1 MVEQGPRLPD
11 VLCKRGNRP
20 SAFTGPV
27 SSLKVAMEIGQ
38 MQAPVLVA
46 QSCPPLWRPMD
57 CSPPGSSVHGIFQAR
72 ILGWVPVPSPGGR
85 PDPGIEPWSLA
96 LQAYSFPAE
105 LPGKLPNT
113 SHLSTKLAHLHSTLL
128 TLEARANTDMLPPN
142 HLFLSS
148 LQRRPSW
155 ATTAACTW
163 RSSCPWSCTPRQRTC
178 PSASCPSELTGCWW
192 PPPPGT
198 LPTPCVWS
206 WTGGVS
212 SSWLT

>member
-1 MVEQGPRLPD
+1 MSK
-11 VLCKRGNRP
+11 CKP
-20 SAFTGPV
+20 
-27 SSLKVAMEIGQ
+27 M
-38 MQAPVLVA
+38 LVP
-46 QSCPPLWRPMD
+46 QSCPPLCDLWTAA
-57 CSPPGSSVHGIFQAR
+57 CQAPLSMGFSR
-72 ILGWVPVPSPGGR
+72 QGYWSGLRFPSPGDL
-85 PDPGIEPWSLA
+85 PNPGIELGSPAMQVDSL
-96 LQAYSFPAE
+96 PTD

-113 SHLSTKLAHLHSTLL
+113 SYLSTKLVHLHTILL
-128 TLEARANTDMLPPN
+128 TLEVKANAEMLPPN

-163 RSSCPWSCTPRQRTC
+163 RSSCPWSCTPRQRMC

-206 WTGGVS
+206 SMGGVS